1 MSDLCHE
8 KQIIFPRWSI
18 FLQHVIRECCAL
30 WVVQRL
36 CSEQQIQTAMAAF
49 VTLKGRAKG
58 QGEFGDF
65 GDSVKLMLVKLKH
78 SPSNLM
84 ESNIGW
90 ASCLKWDLTRD
101 QSFEW
106 QL

>member
-1 MSDLCHE
+1 MT
-8 KQIIFPRWSI
+8 
-18 FLQHVIRECCAL
+18 CAMRNKSYSRDGASFCNIASGNAVL
-30 WVVQRL
+30 FGLSKGFALSNRYKWPWL
-36 CSEQQIQTAMAAF
+36 PF

>member
-1 MSDLCHE
+1 MSDLHHE
-8 KQIIFPRWSI
+8 KQIVFPRWSI
-18 FLQHVIRECCAL
+18 FLQYRIRECCAL

-36 CSEQQIQTAMAAF
+36 CSEQQIQMAMAAF
-49 VTLKGRAKG
+49 ITLKGRAKG
-58 QGEFGDF
+58 QGEFGGF
-65 GDSVKLMLVKLKH
+65 GDLAKVMLVKLKN

-84 ESNIGW
+84 VSNTGW

-106 QL
+106 EL